1 MYELQE
7 GKEMRTEQF
16 AFDNMYVHGYGR
28 LDKTVM
34 QSKTVKTL
42 MLFIINGM
50 SRKTPDWNKKG
61 EDIVAYWLDCEEN
74 QKVNREISQNK
85 LRKRPSLNDENKV

>member
-1 MYELQE
+1 
-7 GKEMRTEQF
+7 MRTKQY
-16 AFDNMYVHGYGR
+16 AFDSLYVPEYGN

-50 SRKTPDWNKKG
+50 SRKTVDWNKKG

-74 QKVNREISQNK
+74 QSVNRKIQSDK
-85 LRKRPSLNDENKV
+85 IKKRVSPDDENRV

>member
-1 MYELQE
+1 
-7 GKEMRTEQF
+7 MRTKHY
-16 AFDNMYVHGYGR
+16 AFDNMYVHGYGK

-50 SRKTPDWNKKG
+50 SRKTMEWNKKG

-74 QKVNREISQNK
+74 QKVKREISQNK
-85 LRKRPSLNDENKV
+85 LKERSSSDDEDRV